1 MTTLFFIGLL
11 VYAVRCVY
19 INFLL
24 EDAAQKA
31 YGVLRPFET
40 PNYIARIWG
49 WGAVAFFSA
58 LKTGIF

>member
-1 MTTLFFIGLL
+1 MAALFFIGLL

-19 INFLL
+19 INLLL

-31 YGVLRPFET
+31 YGVLRPFGT
-40 PNYIARIWG
+40 PNYLARVWG
-49 WGAVAFFSA
+49 WGIVALFSA